1 MSSGI
6 KLKWQVSDGFPGGD
20 REHVTVVFAEE
31 FNPSLTD
38 KEIEVELYKVIQ
50 TEFARKV
57 YPVQRNIDSVIE
69 AIRLFQ
75 EDQKDRKE

>member
-31 FNPSLTD
+31 FSPSLTD

>member
-50 TEFARKV
+50 MEFARKV
-57 YPVQRNIDSVIE
+57 YPVQRNIDNVIE
-69 AIRLFQ
+69 AIRLHQ
-75 EDQKDRKE
+75 EDRKDKSE

>member
-50 TEFARKV
+50 MEFVRKV
-57 YPVQRNIDSVIE
+57 YPVQRNIDNVIE
-69 AIRLFQ
+69 AIRLHQ
-75 EDQKDRKE
+75 EDRKDKSE

>member
-1 MSSGI
+1 MSNGI

-20 REHVTVVFAEE
+20 REHVTVVFPEE

>member
-38 KEIEVELYKVIQ
+38 KELEVELYEVIR

-69 AIRLFQ
+69 AIRLSQ
-75 EDQKDRKE
+75 ENKNG